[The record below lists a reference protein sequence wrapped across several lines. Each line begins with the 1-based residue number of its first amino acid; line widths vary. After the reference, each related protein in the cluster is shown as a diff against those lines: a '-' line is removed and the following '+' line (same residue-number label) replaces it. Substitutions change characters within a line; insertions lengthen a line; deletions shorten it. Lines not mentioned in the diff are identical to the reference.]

1 MTTFE
6 AVSDKVNNKN
16 YDSLDE
22 NCIYWCKGDRC
33 ATVNFPSGSKL
44 YNKVKKLAAEYSE
57 IQIHSDRGGVLV
69 AEIPVK
75 YIRISAPRVVSEE
88 QKQKAAENLKK
99 YKEHLG

>member
-1 MTTFE
+1 MTIFE
-6 AVSDKVNNKN
+6 EVSSKVNKKDFNN
-16 YDSLDE
+16 LDE
-22 NCIYWCKGDRC
+22 FCVYWCRGDRC

-57 IQIHSDRGGVLV
+57 IQIHSDHGGVLV

-75 YIRISAPRVVSEE
+75 YIRITAPRVLSDE
-88 QKQKAAENLKK
+88 QREKAARNLKE